1 MMPANFNSTKLILM
15 RKKVIT
21 LVGICLYLTAG
32 NTAAESYTFNY
43 EQAVERALALDP
55 RISEREKLVDVARG
69 LLAEAKGTDSWIY
82 DFNAFL
88 AVAPSIRGGFFE
100 GPDGRFDPKSLDFEG
115 IGPWYNL
122 DFTVVRPIY
131 TYGKIE
137 NYSEAAKNNIK
148 IKQGDVVLERA
159 QVYMD
164 LTTAY
169 FGFLAARDGRYL
181 MEDAAKKLNAALTLV
196 EGWAEEGKGKQSDV
210 FALQTGVALVRR
222 YHAEMSGLEKVA
234 QAALRMLL
242 GLNAEDTVELADKR
256 LQPLELSD
264 KTLDDLQ
271 KKALMDRPEMAQVE
285 AGLKARR
292 ALLAAKNA
300 DAYPNVYSGVGGT
313 FAYSPERVATSDV
326 AVYDPFNHA
335 GFSPVLGVKWDWHS
349 GVQGAQ
355 VKQAQSELD
364 ALVEKKSFALQG
376 IPFQVAQQFYTV
388 QSQHEMVEQLY
399 QASRSGRRWLIATY
413 ADFEA
418 GVEKADKV
426 MTALQAYVLA
436 YGDYLRTVNEF
447 NLSVARLK
455 VATGELP

>member
-1 MMPANFNSTKLILM
+1 MPSNLSLLKSILVFRSRIALI
-15 RKKVIT
+15 
-21 LVGICLYLTAG
+21 GFCLYLLVGTAE
-32 NTAAESYTFNY
+32 AENYTFNY

-55 RISEREKLVDVARG
+55 RIAEREKLVDVARG
-69 LLAEAKGTDSWIY
+69 LLAEAEDSDSWIY

-100 GPDGRFDPKSLDFEG
+100 GPDGRFDPNSLDFEG

-137 NYSEAAKNNIK
+137 NYTKAAKNNIK
-148 IKQGDVVLERA
+148 IKQGDVALERA

-169 FGFLAARDGRYL
+169 FGYLAARDGRYL
-181 MEDAAKKLNAALTLV
+181 MEDTEKKLNSAVRLV
-196 EGWAEEGKGKQSDV
+196 EGWLEDGKGKQSDL
-210 FALQTGVALVRR
+210 FGLQTFIGVTRR
-222 YHAEMSGLEKVA
+222 YHAEFSGLEKTA

-242 GLNAEDTVELADKR
+242 GLNAEDTIELADSR
-256 LQPLELSD
+256 LQPVSMPD
-264 KTLDDLQ
+264 KTLAELQ
-271 KKALMDRPEMAQVE
+271 KKALTERPEMAQVD

-292 ALLAAKNA
+292 ALLEAKNSE
-300 DAYPNVYSGVGGT
+300 AYPNLYSGVGGT
-313 FAYSPERVATSDV
+313 FAYSPERVPTSDV

-335 GFSPVLGVKWDWHS
+335 GFTPVLGVKWDWYS
-349 GVQGAQ
+349 GRQQAQ

-376 IPFQVAQQFYTV
+376 IPFQVAKEFYAV
-388 QSQHEMVEQLY
+388 QSQHEMVQQLY
-399 QASRSGRRWLIATY
+399 KAARAGRRWLISVY

-418 GVEKADKV
+418 GIEEQHTVV
-426 MTALQAYVLA
+426 TAMQGYLLA
-436 YGDYLRTVNEF
+436 YGDYIKTVNQF

-455 VATGELP
+455 MATGDLP

>member
-1 MMPANFNSTKLILM
+1 MRVNFSSSKSIVVRSNIIAIS
-15 RKKVIT
+15 
-21 LVGICLYLTAG
+21 GFCLCLLAK
-32 NTAAESYTFNY
+32 NAAAENYTFNY
-43 EQAVERALALDP
+43 DQAVERALALDP
-55 RISEREKLVDVARG
+55 RIAEREKLVDVARG
-69 LLAEAKGTDSWIY
+69 LLAEAKDSASWIY

-100 GPDGRFDPKSLDFEG
+100 GPDGRFDPNSLDFEG

-131 TYGKIE
+131 TYGKVE

-148 IKQGDVVLERA
+148 IKQGDVALERGK
-159 QVYMD
+159 VYMD
-164 LTTAY
+164 ITTAY
-169 FGFLAARDGRYL
+169 FGYLAARDGRYL
-181 MEDAAKKLNAALTLV
+181 MEDAAKKLNAAETLV
-196 EGWAEEGKGKQSDV
+196 QGWVDEGKGKQSDL
-210 FALQTGVALVRR
+210 FALQTGVALVQR
-222 YHAEMSGLEKVA
+222 YHAELSGSEKIA

-242 GLNAEDTVELADKR
+242 GLNAEDTIELSDKR
-256 LQPLELSD
+256 LQPVDIPD
-264 KTLDDLQ
+264 KTLDQLQ
-271 KKALMDRPEMAQVE
+271 KKALLDRPEMSQVE

-292 ALLAAKNA
+292 ALLAAKNSE
-300 DAYPNVYSGVGGT
+300 AYPNVYSGVGGT

-335 GFSPVLGVKWDWHS
+335 GFSPVLGIKWDWYS
-349 GVQGAQ
+349 GRQQAQ

-376 IPFQVAQQFYTV
+376 IPFQVAQQFHTV
-388 QSQHEMVEQLY
+388 KSQHEMVDRLY
-399 QASRSGRRWLIATY
+399 QASRAGRRWLIATY

-436 YGDYLRTVNEF
+436 YGDYLRTVNEY

>member
-1 MMPANFNSTKLILM
+1 MQAYFSFLM
-15 RKKVIT
+15 SRFMRIGT
-21 LVGICLYLTAG
+21 LKISGFCLLLLAG
-32 NTAAESYTFNY
+32 NAAAENYSFNY

-55 RISEREKLVDVARG
+55 RIAEREKLVDVARG
-69 LLAEAKGTDSWIY
+69 LLQEAKDSDSWIY

-100 GPDGRFDPKSLDFEG
+100 GPDGRFDPNSLDFEG

-137 NYSEAAKNNIK
+137 NYTEAAKNNVK
-148 IKQGDVVLERA
+148 IKQGDVALERA

-169 FGFLAARDGRYL
+169 FGYLAARDGRYL
-181 MEDAAKKLNAALTLV
+181 MEDTTKKLTSALNLV
-196 EGWAEEGKGKQSDV
+196 KGWLDEGKGKQSDV
-210 FALQTGVALVRR
+210 FGLQTFIAITER
-222 YHAEMSGLEKVA
+222 YHAEFSGSEKIA

-242 GLNAEDTVELADKR
+242 GLNAEDSIELADSH
-256 LQPLELSD
+256 LQPLPVPD
-264 KTLDDLQ
+264 TTLAEFQ
-271 KKALMDRPEMAQVE
+271 KKALIDRPEMSQVE

-292 ALLAAKNA
+292 ALLAAKNSE
-300 DAYPNVYSGVGGT
+300 AYPNVYSGVGGT
-313 FAYSPERVATSDV
+313 FAYSPERVATNDV

-335 GFSPVLGVKWDWHS
+335 GFSPVLGVKWDWYS
-349 GVQGAQ
+349 GRQQAQ

-376 IPFQVAQQFYTV
+376 IPFQVAQRFYTM
-388 QSQHEMVEQLY
+388 QSQHEMVDKLY
-399 QASRSGRRWLIATY
+399 QASRDGRRFLLASY

-418 GVEKADKV
+418 GVEEQQKII
-426 MTALQAYVLA
+426 TALQAYLLA
-436 YGDYLRTVNEF
+436 YGDYIKTVNEF

>member
-1 MMPANFNSTKLILM
+1 MKFILM
-15 RKKVIT
+15 RVSNKIIRT
-21 LVGICLYLTAG
+21 SGFCLCLLAG
-32 NTAAESYTFNY
+32 NAAAENYTFNY

-69 LLAEAKGTDSWIY
+69 LLTEAKEGDSWIY

-100 GPDGRFDPKSLDFEG
+100 GPDGRFDPNSLDFEG

-122 DFTVVRPIY
+122 DFTIVRPIY

-148 IKQGDVVLERA
+148 IKQGDVALERA

-164 LTTAY
+164 LSTAY

-181 MEDAAKKLNAALTLV
+181 MEDAAKKLDAALKLV
-196 EGWAEEGKGKQSDV
+196 EGWVEEGKGKQSDL

-222 YHAEMSGLEKVA
+222 YHAELSGSEKIA

-242 GLNAEDTVELADKR
+242 GLNAEDTVELADNR
-256 LQPLELSD
+256 LQPVTMPENTLVEL
-264 KTLDDLQ
+264 Q
-271 KKALMDRPEMAQVE
+271 RKALIDRPEMSQVE

-292 ALLAAKNA
+292 ALLAAKNSE
-300 DAYPNVYSGVGGT
+300 AYPNLYSGVGGT
-313 FAYSPERVATSDV
+313 FAYSPERVATNDV

-335 GFSPVLGVKWDWHS
+335 GFTPVLGLKWDWYS
-349 GVQGAQ
+349 GRQQAQ

-376 IPFQVAQQFYTV
+376 IPFQVAQQFHTV
-388 QSQHEMVEQLY
+388 QSQHEMVDQLY

-436 YGDYLRTVNEF
+436 YGDYLRTVNDF